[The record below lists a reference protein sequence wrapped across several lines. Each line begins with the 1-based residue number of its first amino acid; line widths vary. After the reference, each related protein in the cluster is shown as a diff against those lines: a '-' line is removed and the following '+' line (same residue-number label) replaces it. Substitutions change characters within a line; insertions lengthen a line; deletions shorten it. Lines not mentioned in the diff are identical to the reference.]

1 MPGRASNLLWFWVLH
16 SLHISPHGSAG
27 DFVVA
32 FLALMAVLLTGREGR
47 HAGDDVVVVVM
58 MVQV

>member
-1 MPGRASNLLWFWVLH
+1 M
-16 SLHISPHGSAG
+16 AG

-32 FLALMAVLLTGREGR
+32 ILALMAVLLTGKEGR
-47 HAGDDVVVVVM
+47 HAGDDVVMVVM